1 METPVNEVETLK
13 TKKNDLL
20 LIDPRNIVEEE
31 GFNVRTDM
39 GDLDSL
45 ADSIISVGQL
55 EPISVMKIRG
65 EEQYCLTDGHRR
77 MAAIRLAIE
86 KGHPIPYVRAIVSS
100 GNLEDR
106 IFAMVITGI
115 GKKPLN
121 SVEEAEAYKRLK
133 AYGYEVKEIAKRV
146 GKSLPHIYNLLKIAD
161 LPQEVKKRIIND
173 EISGNTVLQI
183 FKDAKTADDLIA
195 AVDNAVNAANEVDE
209 LPTEETPTEGEPT
222 EGEST
227 STPKATK
234 KKKKKATARHAG
246 VLSPMKKLEEALV
259 IACDKNYQYVDLMQM
274 LVTAL
279 NNRNSK
285 VENIAKIFK

>member
-1 METPVNEVETLK
+1 METPVTEVETLK

-31 GFNVRTDM
+31 GFNVRADM

-65 EEQYCLTDGHRR
+65 EEKFALTDGHRR

-133 AYGYEVKEIAKRV
+133 AYGYEVKDIAKRV

-161 LPQEVKKRIIND
+161 LPQEIKKRIIND

-183 FKDAKTADDLIA
+183 FKDSKTADDLIA

-209 LPTEETPTEGEPT
+209 VPSEPTTIEGEP
-222 EGEST
+222 T
-227 STPKATK
+227 STPKATS

-259 IACDKNYQYVDLMQM
+259 IACDKNYQYVDLMQT
-274 LVTAL
+274 LVAAL

-285 VENIAKIFK
+285 VESIAKIFK

>member
-1 METPVNEVETLK
+1 
-13 TKKNDLL
+13 
-20 LIDPRNIVEEE
+20 
-31 GFNVRTDM
+31 
-39 GDLDSL
+39 
-45 ADSIISVGQL
+45 
-55 EPISVMKIRG
+55 
-65 EEQYCLTDGHRR
+65 
-77 MAAIRLAIE
+77 
-86 KGHPIPYVRAIVSS
+86 
-100 GNLEDR
+100 
-106 IFAMVITGI
+106 MVITGI

-227 STPKATK
+227 STPKPT
-234 KKKKKATARHAG
+234 
-246 VLSPMKKLEEALV
+246 
-259 IACDKNYQYVDLMQM
+259 
-274 LVTAL
+274 
-279 NNRNSK
+279 
-285 VENIAKIFK
+285 